1 MLFRSKYQLPGEW
14 RGGAGTGLSGLFRY
28 EKTWENIADSIA
40 NMQVQTRHSTWFR
53 SAKYQSLGSLLP
65 ELFTDGEVDMDALRQ
80 FVEEGGETF
89 QHLARENQ
97 EMLREM
103 VDDWET
109 YEEALTA
116 VRDYLQD
123 IFGDLGRTLTDALV
137 DAFENGTDAAD
148 TFADSVGQALRS
160 LAKDMIY
167 SSTLGKV
174 FEDAQK
180 RIEEVMQ
187 IGRAHV

>member
-1 MLFRSKYQLPGEW
+1 
-14 RGGAGTGLSGLFRY
+14 
-28 EKTWENIADSIA
+28 
-40 NMQVQTRHSTWFR
+40 
-53 SAKYQSLGSLLP
+53 
-65 ELFTDGEVDMDALRQ
+65 MDALRQ

-123 IFGDLGRTLTDALV
+123 IFGDLGSTLTDALV
-137 DAFENGTDAAD
+137 DAFENGTDAAN
-148 TFADSVGQALRS
+148 TFVPCCWVSWQTERKRDSGAVCP
-160 LAKDMIY
+160 
-167 SSTLGKV
+167 
-174 FEDAQK
+174 
-180 RIEEVMQ
+180 
-187 IGRAHV
+187 